1 MRDARSI
8 GVSRTSGT
16 RSRLLPITV
25 RTLGRASTR
34 FLTLERETWVSA
46 RRPIPRKAEPEAN
59 TLPLES
65 APMHSPGR
73 TLRFALVLPL
83 LVALAAACGGGGAT
97 PPRASGPAGG
107 APAPGNAAPK
117 PHQLD
122 EAAEGHLEG
131 PS

>member
-73 TLRFALVLPL
+73 TLRFALALPL
-83 LVALAAACGGGGAT
+83 PVAPPAACGGGGA
-97 PPRASGPAGG
+97 PPPAAAGPARG
-107 APAPGNAAPK
+107 PPPPGHRAAHPHK
-117 PHQLD
+117 PLWPG
-122 EAAEGHLEG
+122 EG
-131 PS
+131 